1 MTPFMRGLMRQP
13 PAVMAWVGM
22 LVLVNGVLALFFLH
36 TLEAKVVLATLALGG
51 VLMELLT
58 WRQGFTRLLGL
69 GHILW
74 LRGRAGR
81 VLARRRDRAQRT
93 VARARYPRR
102 RSLRRRRS
110 RGKLSPIVGSRAPVA
125 FPAVSRHL
133 KVLERAGLMRR
144 EIVGRVHHCHAT
156 LGPLRAVEE
165 WIQQRNAF
173 WDTKLAALGDYLD
186 GETDPGRT

>member
-74 LRGRAGR
+74 LGLVPWLVTRLALHEGEPVVYWLVAVI
-81 VLARRRDRAQRT
+81 VLNALSLVLDIRD
-93 VARARYPRR
+93 V
-102 RSLRRRRS
+102 
-110 RGKLSPIVGSRAPVA
+110 V
-125 FPAVSRHL
+125 
-133 KVLERAGLMRR
+133 
-144 EIVGRVHHCHAT
+144 
-156 LGPLRAVEE
+156 
-165 WIQQRNAF
+165 
-173 WDTKLAALGDYLD
+173 
-186 GETDPGRT
+186 